1 MSEQPPSTS
10 ATPRGFTEKREAEE
24 FDRVESSARQSIAA
38 AAMMGLGRMQATCA
52 ARATMPD
59 LIVEAAKRRK
69 QKRAAATAALPSVR
83 NPTGS
88 AQQQRAFELR
98 DAIAVRSRANEM
110 STSAERLRALM
121 WDNDE
126 PSLLPCAVDA
136 EGDSSVAAHS
146 ADYAFSASRSAASS
160 ASFVSRILA
169 LRSDAARQ
177 RKTVLST
184 FRVTAPHD
192 DARVERGLHR
202 RSDRHDRLALW
213 YHARDGALVTL
224 LDEFKNSLD
233 NHRPAFQSSLDN
245 AASVTIQKYFRRFS
259 VRKAYRRCTAALQV
273 LQRSGRGWIE
283 RLRGIGL
290 SYRRR
295 EATATLQRVGR
306 AALDKRAFN
315 RDVLRRVREFHK
327 LQAATN
333 IQKNYRMH
341 TSRSNFVQH
350 KRRVRGATVLQR
362 VMQRFVARERE
373 RQRVEVAAVSR
384 SYLSCTTFE
393 AACCSDANTS
403 VGATLLA
410 FERWEYARRTWLADS
425 FLEWCVT
432 ARQAAAVQA
441 RALRRHQLAHI
452 LSTGEMITRT
462 IDKYLS
468 AFDLTQR
475 ADSIMSVRTA
485 GSSMTS
491 FSRSG
496 AFRGL
501 RSDAPSEADAV
512 SNLGGSTR
520 GPLMASQ
527 LLELSQPGAGD
538 SSPLSASTARPFR
551 GGGTAGLAK
560 AIAAVKAAKSM
571 LRLCVTGQSTRRST
585 LIGGGS
591 DMAEVTSLFE
601 VDELVA
607 FANTRRDAPPG
618 SLYLITGRHR
628 RMLHAIQAAAQ
639 EITMRYNTVILAE
652 AEARLELFAEHIAGS
667 DRFVHR
673 TAGDGPSNAGLVD
686 TTDTSPELPV
696 SLTASPEL
704 RNPLQFFY
712 SIVESTR
719 RVERAAA
726 LAAAQDA
733 DAAAIRATTEL
744 RRQQEEA
751 AAAEQARRWACDAAV
766 AAATEDARRA
776 ADAQRHQTE
785 VRAATV
791 IQAAARAFA
800 CRRRYRMGRSYRRGQ
815 ISLTRG
821 FAEIMQ
827 DAGRGFMTRRQ
838 LGHQRAQVSVG
849 DQH

>member
-69 QKRAAATAALPSVR
+69 QKRAAATAALPSVG

-110 STSAERLRALM
+110 STSAGRLRALM
-121 WDNDE
+121 WDDDE
-126 PSLLPCAVDA
+126 PSLPYAVDA
-136 EGDSSVAAHS
+136 EGDPAWQQQTRPTMPS
-146 ADYAFSASRSAASS
+146 ARAGRLRRPQVLCRASS
-160 ASFVSRILA
+160 RCAPTPR
-169 LRSDAARQ
+169 RQ
-177 RKTVLST
+177 RKTVQSASASSETRMST
-184 FRVTAPHD
+184 FRVTTPQD

-224 LDEFKNSLD
+224 LDAFKTSLD

-341 TSRSNFVQH
+341 TSRSDFVQH

-373 RQRVEVAAVSR
+373 RQRVEVVAVSR
-384 SYLSCTTFE
+384 SYLSCSAFE

-410 FERWEYARRTWLADS
+410 FERWEYARRTWMADS

-441 RALRRHQLAHI
+441 RAVRRHQLAHI

-468 AFDLTQR
+468 AFDVTQR
-475 ADSIMSVRTA
+475 ANSIMSVRTA
-485 GSSMTS
+485 GSSLTS

-496 AFRGL
+496 VFRGL

-527 LLELSQPGAGD
+527 VLEMSQPGAGD
-538 SSPLSASTARPFR
+538 SSPLSVSTARHIPRRWHGRACEGHR
-551 GGGTAGLAK
+551 GGE
-560 AIAAVKAAKSM
+560 
-571 LRLCVTGQSTRRST
+571 
-585 LIGGGS
+585 GG
-591 DMAEVTSLFE
+591 EV
-601 VDELVA
+601 
-607 FANTRRDAPPG
+607 
-618 SLYLITGRHR
+618 
-628 RMLHAIQAAAQ
+628 
-639 EITMRYNTVILAE
+639 
-652 AEARLELFAEHIAGS
+652 
-667 DRFVHR
+667 
-673 TAGDGPSNAGLVD
+673 
-686 TTDTSPELPV
+686 
-696 SLTASPEL
+696 
-704 RNPLQFFY
+704 
-712 SIVESTR
+712 
-719 RVERAAA
+719 
-726 LAAAQDA
+726 
-733 DAAAIRATTEL
+733 DAAAVRDRPVDASQHPHR
-744 RRQQEEA
+744 RRQRHG
-751 AAAEQARRWACDAAV
+751 RRHV
-766 AAATEDARRA
+766 T
-776 ADAQRHQTE
+776 
-785 VRAATV
+785 
-791 IQAAARAFA
+791 F
-800 CRRRYRMGRSYRRGQ
+800 RS
-815 ISLTRG
+815 
-821 FAEIMQ
+821 
-827 DAGRGFMTRRQ
+827 
-838 LGHQRAQVSVG
+838 
-849 DQH
+849 